1 VPGITLTTSYA
12 QFLESSLDLYQV
24 DAGRVAIMKM
34 RRLRLVQATQR
45 VRARAETF
53 ATTIP

>member
-1 VPGITLTTSYA
+1 MPGITLTTSYA
-12 QFLESSLDLYQV
+12 QFPESSLDLYQA
-24 DAGRVAIMKM
+24 DAGRVAITKM

-53 ATTIP
+53 VTTIL